1 MDILVA
7 TGNKNKIRELSQ
19 IMPEHRFLTPKDL
32 NIEYDYDETGT
43 TYCENA
49 LGKALCLHKMVG
61 KPVLAEDSGLS
72 VPALNGDPGIYSAR
86 YGMQEGLK
94 LNDAEKNAYLL
105 KNMEGIKDRKAFF
118 VCSMVLVMNEYRY
131 FVAQETM
138 EGEIAFQPA
147 GENGFGYDPVLYIP
161 ASGKTVAQM
170 SDDEKN
176 VLSHRGKAGRKM
188 KLIIESLAKELD

>member
-7 TGNKNKIRELSQ
+7 TGNKNKIKELSQ

-43 TYCENA
+43 TYYENA

-86 YGMQEGLK
+86 YGMKEGLK
-94 LNDAEKNAYLL
+94 LSDTEKNAYLL

-131 FVAQETM
+131 FVVQETM
-138 EGEIAFQPA
+138 EGEIAFEPA

-170 SDDEKN
+170 CDDEKN
-176 VLSHRGKAGRKM
+176 ALSHRGKAGRKM

>member
-7 TGNKNKIRELSQ
+7 TGNRNKIKELSQ

-32 NIEYDYDETGT
+32 NIDYDYDETGT

-49 LGKALCLHKMVG
+49 LGKALCLYKLVG

-86 YGMQEGLK
+86 YGQREGLK
-94 LNDAEKNAYLL
+94 LNDKEKNAYLL
-105 KNMEGIKDRKAFF
+105 KNMKDITDRRAFF

-131 FVAQETM
+131 FVVQETM
-138 EGEIAFQPA
+138 DGEIAQEPA
-147 GENGFGYDPVLYIP
+147 GDNGFGYDPVLYIP
-161 ASGKTVAQM
+161 ATGKTVAQM
-170 SDDEKN
+170 DDTEKN
-176 VLSHRGKAGRKM
+176 ALSHRGKAGRKM
-188 KLIIESLAKELD
+188 KLIIESLAKELI

>member
-7 TGNKNKIRELSQ
+7 TGNRNKIKELSQ
-19 IMPEHRFLTPKDL
+19 IMPEHRFLTPADL

-49 LGKALCLHKMVG
+49 LGKALCLHKLVG

-86 YGMQEGLK
+86 YGMKEGLK
-94 LNDAEKNAYLL
+94 LSDPEKNAYLL
-105 KNMEGIKDRKAFF
+105 KNMEGITDRRAFF

-131 FVAQETM
+131 FV
-138 EGEIAFQPA
+138 
-147 GENGFGYDPVLYIP
+147 NGFGYDPVLYIP
-161 ASGKTVAQM
+161 ASGKTVAEM
-170 SDDEKN
+170 ADDEKN
-176 VLSHRGKAGRKM
+176 ALSHRGKAGRKM
-188 KLIIESLAKELD
+188 KLIIESLAKELS

>member
-1 MDILVA
+1 
-7 TGNKNKIRELSQ
+7 
-19 IMPEHRFLTPKDL
+19 MPEHRFLTPKDL
-32 NIEYDYDETGT
+32 NIEYDYNETGT

-49 LGKALCLHKMVG
+49 LGKALCLHKLVG

-86 YGMQEGLK
+86 YGMKEGLK
-94 LNDAEKNAYLL
+94 LSDPEKNAYLL

-131 FVAQETM
+131 FVVQETM
-138 EGEIAFQPA
+138 EGEIAFEPA

-170 SDDEKN
+170 CDDEKN
-176 VLSHRGKAGRKM
+176 ALSHRGKAGRKM